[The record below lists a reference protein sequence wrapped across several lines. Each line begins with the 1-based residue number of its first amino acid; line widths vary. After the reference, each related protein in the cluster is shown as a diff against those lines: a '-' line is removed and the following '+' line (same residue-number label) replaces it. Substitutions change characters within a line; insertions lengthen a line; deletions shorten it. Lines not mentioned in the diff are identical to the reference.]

1 MGCILNGTTLHSLV
15 FTITKTQNNM
25 KKINVII
32 AVILGVVMLSS
43 CVSMKSCHRNSG
55 LYCQIENQN
64 TKTLGGIGQPR

>member
-1 MGCILNGTTLHSLV
+1 
-15 FTITKTQNNM
+15 M